1 MIKHCEWLDEQ
12 PAFYK
17 DVEFEGQKIA
27 TIHALT
33 KLDMSEIRRKAD
45 TKTEMAKDGKIYF
58 ITNPEKLE
66 LARMFAS
73 LTGSEK
79 AGWEFDR
86 DITEDNLS
94 KLPEKFYKA
103 INEAILQ
110 LEIQNVVDDGISKN

>member
-12 PAFYK
+12 PSFYK
-17 DVEFEGQKIA
+17 DVIVDGQKIA

-73 LTGSEK
+73 LNGEK
-79 AGWEFDR
+79 SGWEFDR

-94 KLPEKFYKA
+94 KLPEIYYNA

-110 LEIQNVVDDGISKN
+110 LENQNLVTDGIAKN